1 MNIKPEWNLTLKEQ
15 VTDVFTDAER
25 NCIMRARVYDKSDNT
40 FYVSEVYGIVN
51 SGGDKYIV
59 GRQKAGMWQFHLVD
73 YLDFSSSQ
81 VPHPVQVEC
90 IDCNALNGQA
100 EWLCKTKEELEEFNQ
115 ILEQQFSLPRILR
128 YSGYRFIWED
138 RETLIQL
145 LLNKTARDDAGI
157 AAGIQTK
164 LMGWNYIESKSDI
177 DMLMEAFAGFH
188 DSVIK
193 EIHYVSG
200 DYVDGEGM
208 HLTFSCDKKIQFL
221 FDSDWSDSIKVI
233 FEAVQL
239 MQLVPPAENYL
250 ADLFDASVFVKNHE
264 VYFYDSSLAE
274 IPETYSGTWVKALG
288 MRWRTLK

>member
-1 MNIKPEWNLTLKEQ
+1 
-15 VTDVFTDAER
+15 
-25 NCIMRARVYDKSDNT
+25 MRARVFDKSDST
-40 FYVSEVYGIVN
+40 FYVSEVYGIIN
-51 SGGDKYIV
+51 SGGDHYIV
-59 GRQKAGMWQFHLVD
+59 GKQEADKWQFHLVD

-90 IDCNALNGQA
+90 IDCNNLNCQA
-100 EWLCKTKEELEEFNQ
+100 EWLCKTKEDLEEFNQ

-164 LMGWNYIESKSDI
+164 LTGWNYIESKSDI

-221 FDSDWSDSIKVI
+221 FDSDWSGSMEVI
-233 FEAVQL
+233 FEAVRL

-250 ADLFDASVFVKNHE
+250 ADLFDASVFVKHHE